1 VEFLIV
7 TVLLLVVAAI
17 AGWPWLKLYV
27 VPMWFRSVLIFNT
40 PRPDAQAEVWTFT
53 GVNLGVRF
61 FGMATS
67 QQAYLAPPE
76 PASGR
81 IILDQ

>member
-1 VEFLIV
+1 VELLIV
-7 TVLLLVVAAI
+7 TGILLAIAAI

-27 VPMWFRSVLIFNT
+27 TPMWFAQVLVFDT
-40 PRPDAQAEVWTFT
+40 PRPDSTAAVWTFT
-53 GVNLGVRF
+53 GVNIGVRF

-81 IILDQ
+81 IIVNQ